1 MRLAVL
7 GSGSSGNALVVESAG
22 RRLLVDAGFSRRQI
36 ELRLK
41 KVQDAAGEVE
51 PSQGCSSRDA
61 LPKDPRY
68 DKPDVAFDAMVLT
81 HEHGDHVAGVEVLA
95 RRTGVEVWAT
105 RGTLDGAKL
114 SDKARERTRVLR
126 SGEPREIAGF
136 QVEPFSIPHDA
147 REPVGFVIE
156 DTTGRRVALVAD
168 LGARTRLAWSK
179 LRDLDALILET
190 NHDLQMLRNGP
201 YPWSLKQ
208 RVSSRHGHLSN
219 DEAALGVQEALED
232 TGDRLQMLVCYHLSR
247 TNNDPDLAGAVV
259 GEMLDRESSRARV
272 VVTRQD
278 EPTGWLDVQAPP
290 LVATRPQP
298 VSDQLSLFDEPE
310 IHLV

>member
-7 GSGSSGNALVVESAG
+7 GSGSSGNALVVESGG

-41 KVQDAAGEVE
+41 KVQDQDGESE
-51 PSQGCSSRDA
+51 PSE
-61 LPKDPRY
+61 DPRY
-68 DKPDVAFDAMVLT
+68 DAPDVAFDAMLLT
-81 HEHGDHVAGVEVLA
+81 HEHGDHTAGVEVLA

-114 SDKARERTRVLR
+114 SDKARERTHVLR
-126 SGEPREIAGF
+126 SGESREIAGF
-136 QVEPFSIPHDA
+136 QVEPFSVPHDA
-147 REPVGFVIE
+147 REPVGFVVE
-156 DTTGRRVALVAD
+156 DATGRRVALVAD

-208 RVSSRHGHLSN
+208 RVASRHGHLSN
-219 DEAALGVQEALED
+219 ADAALGVQEALES
-232 TGDRLQMLVCYHLSR
+232 TGDRLQMVVCYHLSR
-247 TNNDPDLAGAVV
+247 TNNDPDLAGAVI
-259 GEMLDRESSRARV
+259 GEMLDRESSHARV

-278 EPTGWLDVQAPP
+278 EPTGWLDIAEPAVS
-290 LVATRPQP
+290 TQP
-298 VSDQLSLFDEPE
+298 ASASRSPIETTQLSLFG
-310 IHLV
+310 

>member
-7 GSGSSGNALVVESAG
+7 GSGSSGNALVVESGG

-36 ELRLK
+36 ELRLE
-41 KVQDAAGEVE
+41 KVLRQEREAAGELD
-51 PSQGCSSRDA
+51 PANDA
-61 LPKDPRY
+61 DPKDPRY
-68 DKPDVAFDAMVLT
+68 HAPDVAFDALLLT

-95 RRTGVEVWAT
+95 RRTGVDVWAT
-105 RGTLDGAKL
+105 RGTLGGTKL
-114 SDKARERTRVLR
+114 SDKARERTHVLR

-147 REPVGFVIE
+147 SEPVGFVIE
-156 DTTGRRVALVAD
+156 DSTGRRVALVAD

-208 RVSSRHGHLSN
+208 RVASRHGHLSN
-219 DEAALGVQEALED
+219 ADAALGVQEALED

-278 EPTGWLDVQAPP
+278 EPTGWLDIAE
-290 LVATRPQP
+290 P
-298 VSDQLSLFDEPE
+298 VISKRQSSASRSPIETAQLSLFG
-310 IHLV
+310 